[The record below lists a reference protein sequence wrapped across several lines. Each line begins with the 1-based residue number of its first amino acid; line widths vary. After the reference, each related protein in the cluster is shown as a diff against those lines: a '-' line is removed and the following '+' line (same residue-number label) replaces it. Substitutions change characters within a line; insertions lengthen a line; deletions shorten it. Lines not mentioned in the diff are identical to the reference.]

1 MSARG
6 GAAKRLIAC
15 ELSPNELGSRRAA
28 LLPGLVEHAVSR
40 EELAD
45 GFRWRFEPEPGLL
58 GRIAAVVDAER
69 SCCRFLGFRLEIE
82 PDGGAFSL
90 EVTGPEGTV
99 AFLSRLAEAQA
110 LE

>member
-1 MSARG
+1 VSRRDG
-6 GAAKRLIAC
+6 DGAELRIAC
-15 ELSPNELGSRRAA
+15 ELSPGELEPRRAA

-69 SCCRFLGFRLEIE
+69 SCCRFLRFRLEIE
-82 PDGGAFSL
+82 PDGGAFAL

-99 AFLSRLAEAQA
+99 AFLSRLTEA
-110 LE
+110 